1 MSSIAILLSIVG
13 TVLIGA
19 MSPGPS
25 FVLVSHTAIIRS
37 RKAGLAAALGMGI
50 GGAIFALLALAGLHA
65 LLVRVEW
72 AYLLFKLFGGAY
84 LAYLGVRI
92 WRGASLPLPL
102 EQAGGVDQGAPAWK
116 SFAVG
121 LATQLSN
128 PKTALVYGSIFA
140 AFLPAPPERWLFTAL
155 PLGVFLVEAGW
166 YVAVALVFS
175 ADRPRAAYGRVKY
188 IVDRVA
194 GAVLVGLGLRLILDA
209 MRMRPL

>member
-140 AFLPAPPERWLFTAL
+140 AFLPAPPERWLFTVL

-175 ADRPRAAYGRVKY
+175 ADRPRAAYGRVKH

>member
-37 RKAGLAAALGMGI
+37 RRAGLAAALGMGI

-72 AYLLFKLFGGAY
+72 AYLLFKLLGGAY

-92 WRGASLPLPL
+92 WRGASLPLPP
-102 EQAGGVDQGAPAWK
+102 ERVGGTDRGTAAWK
-116 SFAVG
+116 SLAVG

-140 AFLPAPPERWLFTAL
+140 AFLPAAPERWLFTAL
-155 PLGVFLVEAGW
+155 PLGVFIVEAGW
-166 YVAVALVFS
+166 YALVALVFS
-175 ADRPRAAYGRVKY
+175 AERPRAAYGRAKHV
-188 IVDRVA
+188 VDRIA
-194 GAVLVGLGLRLILDA
+194 GAVLVGLGVRLILDA
-209 MRMRPL
+209 VRMRPV

>member
-72 AYLLFKLFGGAY
+72 AYLLFKLLGGAY
-84 LAYLGVRI
+84 LAYLGLRI
-92 WRGASLPLPL
+92 WRGASLPLPP
-102 EQAGGVDQGAPAWK
+102 ERAGDTDRDTAAWK
-116 SFAVG
+116 SLAVG

-140 AFLPAPPERWLFTAL
+140 AFLPAAPERWLFTAL
-155 PLGVFLVEAGW
+155 PLGVFVVEAGW
-166 YVAVALVFS
+166 YALVALVFS
-175 ADRPRAAYGRVKY
+175 AERPRAAYGRAKH
-188 IVDRVA
+188 IVDRIA
-194 GAVLVGLGLRLILDA
+194 GAVLVGLGVRLILDA
-209 MRMRPL
+209 VRMRPV

>member
-37 RKAGLAAALGMGI
+37 RRAGLAAALGMGI

-72 AYLLFKLFGGAY
+72 AYLLFKLLGGAY

-92 WRGASLPLPL
+92 WRGASLPLPP
-102 EQAGGVDQGAPAWK
+102 ERAGGTDRGTAAWK
-116 SFAVG
+116 SLAVG

-140 AFLPAPPERWLFTAL
+140 AFLPAAPERWLFTAL
-155 PLGVFLVEAGW
+155 PLGVFVVEAGW
-166 YVAVALVFS
+166 YALVALVFS
-175 ADRPRAAYGRVKY
+175 AERPRAAYARAKHV
-188 IVDRVA
+188 VDRIA
-194 GAVLVGLGLRLILDA
+194 GAVLVGLGVRLILDA
-209 MRMRPL
+209 VRMRPV

>member
-37 RKAGLAAALGMGI
+37 RRAGLAAALGMGI

-72 AYLLFKLFGGAY
+72 AYLLFKLLGGAY

-92 WRGASLPLPL
+92 WRGASLPLPP
-102 EQAGGVDQGAPAWK
+102 ERAGGVDHVGAAWK
-116 SFAVG
+116 SLAVG
-121 LATQLSN
+121 IATQLSN

-140 AFLPAPPERWLFTAL
+140 ALPPAAPERWLFTAL
-155 PLGVFLVEAGW
+155 PLGVFVVEAGW
-166 YVAVALVFS
+166 YAVVALVFS
-175 ADRPRAAYGRVKY
+175 AERPRAAYGRAKHV
-188 IVDRVA
+188 VDRIA
-194 GAVLVGLGLRLILDA
+194 GAVLVGLGVRLILDA
-209 MRMRPL
+209 VRMRAV

>member
-37 RKAGLAAALGMGI
+37 RRAGLAAALGMGI

-72 AYLLFKLFGGAY
+72 AYLLFKLLGGAY

-92 WRGASLPLPL
+92 WRGASLPLPP
-102 EQAGGVDQGAPAWK
+102 ERAGGVDHAGAAWK
-116 SFAVG
+116 SLAVG
-121 LATQLSN
+121 IATQLSN

-140 AFLPAPPERWLFTAL
+140 AFLPAAPERWLFTAL
-155 PLGVFLVEAGW
+155 PLGVFVVEAGW
-166 YVAVALVFS
+166 YAVVALVFS
-175 ADRPRAAYGRVKY
+175 AERPRAAYGRAKHV
-188 IVDRVA
+188 VDRIA
-194 GAVLVGLGLRLILDA
+194 GSVLVGLGVRLILDA
-209 MRMRPL
+209 VRMRAV

>member
-37 RKAGLAAALGMGI
+37 RRAGLAAALGMGI

-72 AYLLFKLFGGAY
+72 AYLLFKLLGGAY
-84 LAYLGVRI
+84 LAYLGVHI
-92 WRGASLPLPL
+92 WRGASLPLPP
-102 EQAGGVDQGAPAWK
+102 ERAGGVDHFGAAWK
-116 SFAVG
+116 SLAVG
-121 LATQLSN
+121 IATQLSN

-140 AFLPAPPERWLFTAL
+140 AFLPAAPERWLFTAL
-155 PLGVFLVEAGW
+155 PLGVFVVEAGW
-166 YVAVALVFS
+166 YAVVALVFS
-175 ADRPRAAYGRVKY
+175 AERPRAAYGRAKHV
-188 IVDRVA
+188 VDRIA
-194 GAVLVGLGLRLILDA
+194 GAVLVGLGVRLILDA
-209 MRMRPL
+209 VRMRAV

>member
-102 EQAGGVDQGAPAWK
+102 EQAVSVDQGAPAWK

-140 AFLPAPPERWLFTAL
+140 AFLPAPPERWLFTVL

-175 ADRPRAAYGRVKY
+175 ADRPRAAYGRVKH

-209 MRMRPL
+209 MRMRPV

>member
-37 RKAGLAAALGMGI
+37 RRAGLAAALGMGI

-72 AYLLFKLFGGAY
+72 AYLLFKLLGGAY

-92 WRGASLPLPL
+92 WRGASLPLPP
-102 EQAGGVDQGAPAWK
+102 ERAGGVDHVGAAWK
-116 SFAVG
+116 SLAVG
-121 LATQLSN
+121 IATQLSN

-140 AFLPAPPERWLFTAL
+140 AFLPAAPERWLFTAL
-155 PLGVFLVEAGW
+155 PLGVFVVEAGW
-166 YVAVALVFS
+166 YAVVALVFS
-175 ADRPRAAYGRVKY
+175 AERPRAAYGRAKHV
-188 IVDRVA
+188 VDRIA
-194 GAVLVGLGLRLILDA
+194 GAVLVGLGVRLILDA
-209 MRMRPL
+209 VRMRPV

>member
-37 RKAGLAAALGMGI
+37 RRAGLAAALGMGI

-72 AYLLFKLFGGAY
+72 AYLLFKLLGGAY

-92 WRGASLPLPL
+92 WRGASLPLPP
-102 EQAGGVDQGAPAWK
+102 ERAGGVDHVGAAWK
-116 SFAVG
+116 SLAVG
-121 LATQLSN
+121 IATQLSN

-140 AFLPAPPERWLFTAL
+140 AFLPAAPERWLFTAL
-155 PLGVFLVEAGW
+155 PLGVFVVEAGW
-166 YVAVALVFS
+166 YAVVALVFS
-175 ADRPRAAYGRVKY
+175 AERPRAAYGRAKHV
-188 IVDRVA
+188 VDRIA
-194 GAVLVGLGLRLILDA
+194 GSVLVGLGVRLILDA
-209 MRMRPL
+209 VRMRAV

>member
-37 RKAGLAAALGMGI
+37 RRAGLAAALGMGI

-72 AYLLFKLFGGAY
+72 AYLLFKLLGGAY

-92 WRGASLPLPL
+92 WRGASLPLPP
-102 EQAGGVDQGAPAWK
+102 ERAGGVDHVGAAWK
-116 SFAVG
+116 SLAVG
-121 LATQLSN
+121 IATQLSN

-140 AFLPAPPERWLFTAL
+140 AFLPAAPERWLFTAL
-155 PLGVFLVEAGW
+155 PLGVFVVEAGW
-166 YVAVALVFS
+166 YAVVALVSS
-175 ADRPRAAYGRVKY
+175 AERPRAAYGRAKHV
-188 IVDRVA
+188 VDRIA
-194 GAVLVGLGLRLILDA
+194 GSVLVGLGVRLILDA
-209 MRMRPL
+209 VRMRAV

>member
-92 WRGASLPLPL
+92 WRGASLPLPP
-102 EQAGGVDQGAPAWK
+102 ERAGRADQDTAAWK
-116 SFAVG
+116 SLAAG

-140 AFLPAPPERWLFTAL
+140 AFLPETPQRWLFTAL
-155 PLGVFLVEAGW
+155 PLGVFAVEAGW
-166 YVAVALVFS
+166 YALVALVFS
-175 ADRPRAAYGRVKY
+175 AERPRAAYGRAKHV
-188 IVDRVA
+188 VDRIA
-194 GAVLVGLGLRLILDA
+194 GAVLVGLGVRLILDA
-209 MRMRPL
+209 VRMRPV

>member
-37 RKAGLAAALGMGI
+37 RRAGLAAALGMGI

-72 AYLLFKLFGGAY
+72 AYLLFKLLGGAY

-92 WRGASLPLPL
+92 WRGASLPLPP
-102 EQAGGVDQGAPAWK
+102 ERAGGGDHAGAAWK
-116 SFAVG
+116 SLAVG
-121 LATQLSN
+121 IATQLSN

-140 AFLPAPPERWLFTAL
+140 AFLPAAPERWLFTAL
-155 PLGVFLVEAGW
+155 PLGVFVVEAGW
-166 YVAVALVFS
+166 YAVVALVFS
-175 ADRPRAAYGRVKY
+175 AERPRAAYGRAKHV
-188 IVDRVA
+188 VDRIA
-194 GAVLVGLGLRLILDA
+194 GAVLVGLGVRLILDA
-209 MRMRPL
+209 VRMRAV

>member
-37 RKAGLAAALGMGI
+37 RRVGLAAALGMGI

-72 AYLLFKLFGGAY
+72 AYLLFKLLGGAY

-92 WRGASLPLPL
+92 WRGASLPLPP
-102 EQAGGVDQGAPAWK
+102 ERAGSTDRGTAAWK

-140 AFLPAPPERWLFTAL
+140 AFLPAAPERWLFTAL
-155 PLGVFLVEAGW
+155 PLGVFVVEAGW
-166 YVAVALVFS
+166 YALVALVFS
-175 ADRPRAAYGRVKY
+175 AERPRAAYGRAKHV
-188 IVDRVA
+188 VDRIA
-194 GAVLVGLGLRLILDA
+194 GAVLVGLGVRLILDA
-209 MRMRPL
+209 VRMRPV

>member
-37 RKAGLAAALGMGI
+37 RRAGLAAALGMGI

-72 AYLLFKLFGGAY
+72 AYLLFKLLGGAY

-92 WRGASLPLPL
+92 WRGASLPLPP
-102 EQAGGVDQGAPAWK
+102 ERAGGVDHAGAAWK
-116 SFAVG
+116 SLAVG
-121 LATQLSN
+121 IATQLSN

-140 AFLPAPPERWLFTAL
+140 AFLPAAPERWLFTAL
-155 PLGVFLVEAGW
+155 PLGVFVVEAGW
-166 YVAVALVFS
+166 YAVVALVFS
-175 ADRPRAAYGRVKY
+175 AERPRAAYGRAKHV
-188 IVDRVA
+188 VDRIA
-194 GAVLVGLGLRLILDA
+194 GAVLVGLGVRLILDA
-209 MRMRPL
+209 VRMRAV

>member
-37 RKAGLAAALGMGI
+37 RRAGLAAALGMGI

-72 AYLLFKLFGGAY
+72 AYLLFKLLGGAY

-92 WRGASLPLPL
+92 WRGASLPLPP
-102 EQAGGVDQGAPAWK
+102 ERAGGVDHVGAAWK
-116 SFAVG
+116 SLAVG
-121 LATQLSN
+121 IATQLSN

-140 AFLPAPPERWLFTAL
+140 AFLPAAPERWLFTAL
-155 PLGVFLVEAGW
+155 PLGVFVVEAGW
-166 YVAVALVFS
+166 YAVVALVFS
-175 ADRPRAAYGRVKY
+175 AERPRAAYGRAKHV
-188 IVDRVA
+188 VDRIA
-194 GAVLVGLGLRLILDA
+194 GAVLVGLGVRLILDA
-209 MRMRPL
+209 VRMRAV

>member
-25 FVLVSHTAIIRS
+25 FVLVSHTAIMRS

-102 EQAGGVDQGAPAWK
+102 KQAGGVDQGAPAWN

-128 PKTALVYGSIFA
+128 PKTALVYGGIFA

-175 ADRPRAAYGRVKY
+175 ADRPRAACGRVKH

-209 MRMRPL
+209 MRMRPV

>member
-102 EQAGGVDQGAPAWK
+102 EQAVSVDQGAPAWK

-209 MRMRPL
+209 MRMRPV

>member
-25 FVLVSHTAIIRS
+25 FVLVSHTAIMRS

-175 ADRPRAAYGRVKY
+175 ADRPRAAYGRVKH

>member
-25 FVLVSHTAIIRS
+25 FVLVSHTAIMRS

-102 EQAGGVDQGAPAWK
+102 KQAGGVDQGAPAWK

-128 PKTALVYGSIFA
+128 PKTALVYGGIFA

-209 MRMRPL
+209 MRMRPV

>member
-102 EQAGGVDQGAPAWK
+102 EQAVGVDQGAPAWK

-140 AFLPAPPERWLFTAL
+140 AFLPAPPERWLFTVL

-175 ADRPRAAYGRVKY
+175 ADRPRAAYGRVKH

>member
-19 MSPGPS
+19 ISPGPS

-37 RKAGLAAALGMGI
+37 RRAGLAAALGMGL

-72 AYLLFKLFGGAY
+72 AYLLFKLLGGAY

-92 WRGASLPLPL
+92 WRGACLPLPP
-102 EQAGGVDQGAPAWK
+102 ERAGGVDHAGAAWK
-116 SFAVG
+116 SLAVG
-121 LATQLSN
+121 IATQLSN

-140 AFLPAPPERWLFTAL
+140 AFLPAAPERWLFTAL
-155 PLGVFLVEAGW
+155 PLGVFVVEAGW
-166 YVAVALVFS
+166 YAVVALVFS
-175 ADRPRAAYGRVKY
+175 AERPRAAYGRAKHV
-188 IVDRVA
+188 VDRIA
-194 GAVLVGLGLRLILDA
+194 GAVLVGLGVRLLLDA
-209 MRMRPL
+209 VRMRAV

>member
-140 AFLPAPPERWLFTAL
+140 AFLPAPPERWLFTVL

-175 ADRPRAAYGRVKY
+175 ADRPRAVYGRVKH

>member
-37 RKAGLAAALGMGI
+37 RRAGLAAALGMGI

-72 AYLLFKLFGGAY
+72 AYLLFKLLGGAY

-92 WRGASLPLPL
+92 WRGASLPLPP
-102 EQAGGVDQGAPAWK
+102 ERAGGVDHVGAAWK
-116 SFAVG
+116 SLAVG
-121 LATQLSN
+121 IATQLSN

-140 AFLPAPPERWLFTAL
+140 AFLPAAPERWLFTAL
-155 PLGVFLVEAGW
+155 PLGVFVVEAGW
-166 YVAVALVFS
+166 YAVVALVFS
-175 ADRPRAAYGRVKY
+175 AERPRAAYGRAKHV
-188 IVDRVA
+188 VDRIA
-194 GAVLVGLGLRLILDA
+194 GAVLVGLGVQLILDA
-209 MRMRPL
+209 VRMRAV

>member
-102 EQAGGVDQGAPAWK
+102 KQAGGVDQGAPAWK

-175 ADRPRAAYGRVKY
+175 ADRPRAAYGRVKH

>member
-37 RKAGLAAALGMGI
+37 RRAGLAAALGMGI

-72 AYLLFKLFGGAY
+72 AYLLFKLLGGAY

-92 WRGASLPLPL
+92 WRGASLPLPP
-102 EQAGGVDQGAPAWK
+102 ERAGGTDRGTAAWK

-140 AFLPAPPERWLFTAL
+140 AFLPAAPERGLFTAL
-155 PLGVFLVEAGW
+155 PLGVFIVEAGW
-166 YVAVALVFS
+166 YALVALVFS
-175 ADRPRAAYGRVKY
+175 AERPRTAYGRAKHV
-188 IVDRVA
+188 VDRIA
-194 GAVLVGLGLRLILDA
+194 GAVLVGLGVRLILDA
-209 MRMRPL
+209 VRMRPV

>member
-50 GGAIFALLALAGLHA
+50 GGAFFALLALAGLHA

-140 AFLPAPPERWLFTAL
+140 AFLPAPPERWLFTVL

-209 MRMRPL
+209 MRMRPV

>member
-37 RKAGLAAALGMGI
+37 RRAGLAAALGMGI

-72 AYLLFKLFGGAY
+72 AYLLFKLLGGAY

-92 WRGASLPLPL
+92 WRGASLPLPP
-102 EQAGGVDQGAPAWK
+102 ERAGRVDHAGAAWK
-116 SFAVG
+116 SLAVG
-121 LATQLSN
+121 IATQLSN

-140 AFLPAPPERWLFTAL
+140 AFLPAAPERWLFTAL
-155 PLGVFLVEAGW
+155 PLGVFVVEAGW
-166 YVAVALVFS
+166 YAVVALVFS
-175 ADRPRAAYGRVKY
+175 AERPRAAYGRAKHV
-188 IVDRVA
+188 VDRIA
-194 GAVLVGLGLRLILDA
+194 GAVLVGLGVRLILDA
-209 MRMRPL
+209 VRMRAV